1 MARRRSTNKFGHPVN
16 WRARAR
22 FLAWTS
28 ERTTEELLHEMWHYC
43 AGSNW
48 KFQTLD
54 RIVTARTND
63 EERVKAARANQAAL
77 MALMPEE
84 VEDEAC

>member
-1 MARRRSTNKFGHPVN
+1 MARRSLTNRHGYPVS
-16 WRARAR
+16 WAARNR
-22 FLAWTS
+22 FLVWTS
-28 ERTTEELLHEMWHYC
+28 ERTTAELLHEMWHHC

-63 EERVKAARANQAAL
+63 EERTKAARANQEAL

-84 VEDEAC
+84 G